1 MLIREDEPEY
11 DVWVKISLSIAP
23 TVIFLLLFLI
33 RYNIIPSDTEYEAE
47 LGEKIPLTCL
57 ALILAAY
64 WALLPRKY
72 EIHDDKVKLVLGA
85 FSWSISLKSIEEVKK
100 ARGSKVF
107 AYNGLRFATSAKTA
121 VEIKR
126 NKWPSVIIS
135 PSNPDLFIER
145 LQHVLRNFKN

>member
-72 EIHDDKVKLVLGA
+72 EIHD
-85 FSWSISLKSIEEVKK
+85 
-100 ARGSKVF
+100 
-107 AYNGLRFATSAKTA
+107 N
-121 VEIKR
+121 
-126 NKWPSVIIS
+126 N
-135 PSNPDLFIER
+135 
-145 LQHVLRNFKN
+145 